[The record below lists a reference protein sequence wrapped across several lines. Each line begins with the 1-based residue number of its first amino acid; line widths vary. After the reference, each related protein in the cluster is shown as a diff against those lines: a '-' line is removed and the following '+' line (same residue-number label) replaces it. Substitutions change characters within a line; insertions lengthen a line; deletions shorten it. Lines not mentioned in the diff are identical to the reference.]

1 MTTSQSEIKSLRKR
15 PLFFVS
21 LIIAEAI
28 TLALSIGPLI
38 STPWWTG
45 FRGYFAH
52 DQLSYA
58 AIASNVANG
67 DFSFVEPLTQTGVS
81 HYPSFWYYFIGL
93 VSWLTHLP
101 LHLVWTIL
109 GLAILSAAVLIV
121 GTIAA
126 RISNKAWAPLL
137 PALALLSGTLAIETS
152 QYWYTPLESHAVLW
166 APYASI
172 FTLNGE
178 IAGICIAVITLS
190 LLVDALFKQDQIQPH
205 KTPRTPLLI
214 VAFLIGL
221 LANIQTYTFFSV
233 VLVVAIFITA
243 RDLARHPSRA
253 RAYATIAFGAVI
265 LLMGKEISKTL
276 GPLPLIGLLLISMA
290 PTLIPAA
297 WRAKR
302 FAIPALLIAGVAASP
317 QIIRTAIGIVNED
330 PFLLYREASSTN
342 LGILEPATLTAST
355 VWILLFIT
363 VGIGLWRSHQASL
376 SALTIALGLGFIIM
390 PANDI
395 WGFNQEPYRQ
405 WIQFAI
411 LSALLLMIPLTYAF
425 SRFKGFA
432 REHKALFLISLTLT
446 ATAWGLGLKDFQG
459 FWDFAKQ
466 QGVIDVTDTRAVAIQ
481 ELTKNTS
488 GIVLGTQC
496 MDPLVFKL
504 IAQTPVPYFNLG
516 LAWPR
521 EKPNFDTFLDPGTTQ
536 PNNPLT
542 LQNANVQ
549 WVVTDSSCATEWQFP
564 IDQRVVK
571 AAEVEYLTT
580 VSPATLTLWRVNPR

>member
-1 MTTSQSEIKSLRKR
+1 MTSSQSETKSLRKR

-28 TLALSIGPLI
+28 TLGLSIGPLI

-67 DFSFVEPLTQTGVS
+67 DFAFVEPLTQTGVS

-101 LHLVWTIL
+101 VHLVWTIL
-109 GLAILSAAVLIV
+109 GIAILSAAVLTVGIV
-121 GTIAA
+121 AA
-126 RISNKAWAPLL
+126 RISNRSWAPIL
-137 PALALLSGTLAIETS
+137 PALALLTGTLAVETM

-178 IAGICIAVITLS
+178 IAGICLAVITLS
-190 LLVDALFKQDQIQPH
+190 LLVDALFKQDQTQAH
-205 KTPRTPLLI
+205 KTPRIELFIAAL
-214 VAFLIGL
+214 LIGL
-221 LANIQTYTFFSV
+221 LANVQTYTFFSIV
-233 VLVVAIFITA
+233 FVAAIFVTA

-302 FAIPALLIAGVAASP
+302 IAIPALLIAGLAASP
-317 QIIRTAIGIVNED
+317 QVIRTAIGIADKD
-330 PFLLYREASSTN
+330 PFLLYREASSKN
-342 LGILEPATLTAST
+342 LGILEPATLAAST
-355 VWILLFIT
+355 IWILLFIT

-376 SALTIALGLGFIIM
+376 SALVIALGLGFMIM

-395 WGFNQEPYRQ
+395 WGFNQEPYRL

-411 LSALLLMIPLTYAF
+411 LSALLLMIPLAYALSHF
-425 SRFKGFA
+425 MGFT
-432 REHKALFLISLTLT
+432 REHKAMFLTTLT
-446 ATAWGLGLKDFQG
+446 FTLAAWGLGLKDLPG
-459 FWDFAKQ
+459 FWEYAKQ
-466 QGVIDVTDTRAVAIQ
+466 EGVIDVTDTRAVAIRS
-481 ELTKNTS
+481 LTEKTS
-488 GIVLGTQC
+488 GLVLGSQC

-516 LAWPR
+516 LAWPA
-521 EKPNFDTFLDPGTTQ
+521 EKQNFDTFRDPGTTQ

-549 WVVTDSSCATEWQFP
+549 WAVTDSSCATDWQFP
-564 IDQRVVK
+564 NDQRVVK
-571 AAEVEYLTT
+571 VAEAEYLTT
-580 VSPATLTLWRVNPR
+580 MSPATLTLWRVNPK